1 MIEIKDLLSRWS
13 KILSSEESQAETIR
27 EIISSVVGVDIKSGD
42 IKIKK
47 DTVFLNIKPI
57 YKNEIFL
64 KRDKIDVLLEQAF
77 GVRSPQDIR

>member
-42 IKIKK
+42 IKIKNN
-47 DTVFLNIKPI
+47 TVFLNIKPI